1 MIGLSWLSV
10 IEVPFWY
17 IIYSCQLDMFSYD
30 LCQDWWLVTLPR
42 VINRIIMD
50 YQWFVYHTHILSI
63 YRIMI
68 IFVASRSFK
77 WDSKGLKL
85 LIWSWWF
92 NEIRKIHQ
100 HDDYNRIQWTQSRI
114 ETWHDSFKNHKM
126 IWDVSNKPQKEGW
139 LIHGATS
146 STVIWNTSIC
156 DLTMKSQSNTP
167 EVLGQLWRQ
176 GQGPRIL
183 GDVSIIDIG
192 WYRDSCQLPVFFS

>member
-1 MIGLSWLSV
+1 MIFVRIDDWCPYHEWSIGLSL
-10 IEVPFWY
+10 
-17 IIYSCQLDMFSYD
+17 IIND
-30 LCQDWWLVTLPR
+30 LF
-42 VINRIIMD
+42 I
-50 YQWFVYHTHILSI
+50 THIFYPYIGLWLFLLRLVRLSGI
-63 YRIMI
+63 LRDWSYWYDHDDSMKSEKSINMMTI
-68 IFVASRSFK
+68 I
-77 WDSKGLKL
+77 G
-85 LIWSWWF
+85 F
-92 NEIRKIHQ
+92 NEHK
-100 HDDYNRIQWTQSRI
+100 SRI

-146 STVIWNTSIC
+146 SSVIWNTSIC

-192 WYRDSCQLPVFFS
+192 WYRDSCQLPVFFPKFTVF